1 MICRLDCTIKIKMLK
16 QLFLISSLLLLTTI
30 CSAQADPE
38 TPRWMRGNW
47 ENTEDVKSTLT
58 ITDKLIIE
66 QYNGA
71 LIDTFSYTL
80 NYNAPCDTTNKD
92 TFPINAVFLI
102 ETSIHTGYSYCYYTV
117 MPGYYNLT
125 LKYLFNGYE
134 AVFNRRKE

>member
-1 MICRLDCTIKIKMLK
+1 MLK

-66 QYNGA
+66 RYNGA
-71 LIDTFSYTL
+71 LIDTFSYKL
-80 NYNAPCDTTNKD
+80 SYNTRCDTATKD
-92 TFPINAVFLI
+92 ALPINAVFLI
-102 ETSIHTGYSYCYYTV
+102 ETSIHSGYSYCYAII
-117 MPGYYNLT
+117 MDGYNSLT